1 MSAPGRDPRQQWR
14 PVAWVFALAL
24 LTLSFWFSDG
34 WLALC
39 AGLALFLFGMQCLE
53 EGLRDLA
60 GGQLE
65 RLLTLSTATPF
76 KSLMFGVTATMLVQ
90 SSSLVSLLT
99 IAFVSTGLIQ
109 LAAGISILF
118 GANLGTTSGI
128 WLLAERQSW
137 ATGAAVVGV
146 RCARQL
152 CRAAWP
158 SSRSRSVGRGLFV
171 PRHRSN
177 EGRLRC
183 ADRRL

>member
-14 PVAWVFALAL
+14 LVVWVIALAL
-24 LTLSFWFSDG
+24 LTLSFWLSDG

-53 EGLRDLA
+53 DGLRDLP

-99 IAFVSTGLIQ
+99 IAFISTGLIK

-128 WLLAERQSW
+128 WLLALAGQNVSIGPL
-137 ATGAAVVGV
+137 ALPLLVFGVVGSFAG
-146 RCARQL
+146 ARG
-152 CRAAWP
+152 RA
-158 SSRSRSVGRGLFV
+158 VGRVVLG
-171 PRHRSN
+171 
-177 EGRLRC
+177 GRFCSSASIR
-183 ADRRL
+183 